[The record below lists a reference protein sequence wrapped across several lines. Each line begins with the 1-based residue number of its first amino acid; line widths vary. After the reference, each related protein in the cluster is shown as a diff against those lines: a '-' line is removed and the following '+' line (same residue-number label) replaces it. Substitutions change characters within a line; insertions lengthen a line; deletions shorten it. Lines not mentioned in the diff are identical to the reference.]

1 MGLKMFK
8 FISYHLSLLLFLLL
22 FSDPFN
28 LPALIYDL
36 LMIPS

>member
-8 FISYHLSLLLFLLL
+8 FSYHLTLLLFLLL